1 MKGAATERHTGA
13 FDTVPIDYGRV
24 QQQLANVQQIRP
36 LLWRD
41 VAMFLALAQ
50 AQLNTRDTANGRS
63 NRRPARFICGTPAAT
78 CAG

>member
-1 MKGAATERHTGA
+1 VFPPHPGICHETIRTPQDFGPERLRLNFAMKGAATERHTGA

-41 VAMFLALAQ
+41 VAMFLASLKP
-50 AQLNTRDTANGRS
+50 S
-63 NRRPARFICGTPAAT
+63 
-78 CAG
+78 